1 MHDEQRRSWR
11 IVLLPLV
18 LVGAMYLFSRILAQG
33 DRTGAVL
40 AGVWLVATLVD
51 LATVWRKRYWRS

>member
-1 MHDEQRRSWR
+1 MGGKRRVSWR
-11 IVLLPLV
+11 IILLPLV
-18 LVGAMYLFSRILAQG
+18 LVGVVYLFSRMLARG

-40 AGVWLVATLVD
+40 SGLWIVATLVD